1 MMDHRWLVMCVA
13 LVTSGVAQAEPEG
26 PPPGAP
32 LPEAPAAMKARSPG
46 TIDPYATAQLPV
58 AIVRRAPAAMAAA
71 DMMAIHELV
80 GRIYLAED
88 SLDREALRDAV
99 MSDVILEDSISGR
112 TLGRDAF
119 AELAMKS
126 AAARAGS
133 RRMALNIVVS
143 PDSENRAFAVH
154 YVLAIKAFASAT
166 KSPDLQL
173 LAQGIVRDQLIKD
186 KGHWRLARRIAD
198 QMSVSPSQNF
208 NVNQRAQA
216 ARVITPNERM

>member
-173 LAQGIVRDQLIKD
+173 LAQGIVRSPHQFIYHFQVKARSD
-186 KGHWRLARRIAD
+186 KCEPTHRCSWRPFKCGHSCPQQVTL
-198 QMSVSPSQNF
+198 SQ
-208 NVNQRAQA
+208 
-216 ARVITPNERM
+216 